1 MNNNGEYA
9 MRILVIASNTNF
21 LDWIKKFPYEVDV
34 FKFDTKISRIKKV
47 FFWSILKPR
56 LKLLSW
62 THDVVF
68 CDWFEEHASIMSK
81 ISSKPIFIR
90 LHRFEAH
97 NPLHIKKAKYENIK
111 GIITVSEYYKK
122 IVNEIING
130 QVPIYVIPNSI
141 DTAKFSFNMKTNYPL
156 KICTLGN
163 LTHRKRVFDL
173 IVNNPD
179 IEINIGG
186 IGPEIKILKDSIKRF
201 NSKATL
207 HGFVRLPNFYHQHDI
222 FILNSSDEGH
232 CVALL
237 EAMSSGLIPL
247 SFAWNGVEE
256 TLPEEFIY
264 QNYSELRK
272 KINYLNSLPKNDIM
286 NKKREVR
293 SIIESKY
300 TLKHQIEKFLSIFK
314 I

>member
-1 MNNNGEYA
+1 MGEA
-9 MRILVIASNTNF
+9 KLRVLIITPNTNF
-21 LDWIKKFPYEVDV
+21 LDWTKKYPDYVKI
-34 FKFDTKISRIKKV
+34 FKFNRNINRIKKGL
-47 FFWSILKPR
+47 FWLTIKYR
-56 LKLLSW
+56 LKILSSKYN
-62 THDVVF
+62 VIF
-68 CDWFEEHASIMSK
+68 CDWFGEHASLMSK

-97 NPLHIKKAKYENIK
+97 NPIHIKKARYENIK

-122 IVNEIING
+122 IVNEIINS

-141 DTAKFSFNMKTNYPL
+141 DTDKFSFNMKTNYPL

-163 LTHRKRVFDL
+163 LTHRKRIFDL

-186 IGPEIKILKDSIKRF
+186 IGPEIKILKDVIKRF